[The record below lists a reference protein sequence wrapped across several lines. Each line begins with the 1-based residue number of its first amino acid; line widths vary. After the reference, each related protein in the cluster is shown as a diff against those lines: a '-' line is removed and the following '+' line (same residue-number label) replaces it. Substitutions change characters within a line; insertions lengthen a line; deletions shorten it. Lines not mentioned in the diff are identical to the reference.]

1 MRTKGVI
8 SFFISFILLNSA
20 LCGGDA
26 KADEL
31 KRVQSIS
38 FEQQNSLDLIVSQI
52 SMTMKN
58 FDGICRADLMDS
70 FGVLNF
76 IKTFMNLEN
85 DPYKMPQIVVEDL
98 IEKLDSYL
106 LTVKNFEKRISNE
119 LENLKSYS
127 RYYMSTKFKYIQE
140 LAYSRSNNLLAP
152 TTEESSK
159 QESVLSSYPE
169 YYTEESNSSEVTEIE
184 RKKSHVILRLKTTPM
199 TLTYMIEARAQLQS
213 TFRRSND
220 VRTSIVAGNNFP
232 FLSNL
237 EDTLLK
243 VLVAY
248 SMDPKSEDAAFLIDF
263 FNVFGGLL
271 TNEEFDDLIFTFIN
285 SKKLPAENRITSG
298 QYRRKPDFFKNQALF
313 EKGENS
319 AYSPAFN
326 IDSLF
331 FKRHQDFN
339 NIEKVNDAR
348 EKEIPLHPHWLKFFR
363 PEEKF
368 EESNFAKAINI
379 GNSDPLALYK
389 QGHKLIYLF
398 YIFEK
403 TQSPH
408 QYKENANETEEEQIK
423 RIASTLHYKLLDYQ
437 CFRIEKNTCS
447 LAALIDRED
456 FAKNFD
462 IMLYILKPYTKD
474 PEHITKD
481 EVKQIH
487 AINLAT
493 FKTFDTPNL
502 PIINA
507 IDPGFAETEREVRT
521 DVFATDL
528 NDLVNAE
535 IDNKVK
541 KLNEASEAQ
550 EQDLPSTHDSPLIE
564 EDKISKLIST
574 TAEEA
579 EKVKELAAKIGES
592 LAKIFPTLAAPV
604 TPENVKTKV
613 DELATINNNIDRA
626 NPAVKFAAD
635 KLIGENLKQIKDF
648 INNPQNEKVP
658 IETEKTFKGLQTKV
672 GDAVIKD
679 ILEKTGASKS
689 YGFMEYLRTS
699 LADTFA
705 KQNLEEDPNL
715 HSEQGHYQ
723 TLRNLDIFVFYYMA
737 QKEEAKDMSMI
748 EQGIR
753 NKYPN
758 FDFNFHANV
767 DYLIANRRSLIFMG
781 NFIRLFESHRTPG
794 SVHRERAYKLEHIQ
808 MFHKIYQLL
817 CDIRHF
823 SSEELAKTDVMR
835 DYRGYVAGRLMH
847 CTALTYQNA
856 LTDVHLYS
864 SRFESNKS
872 CRVFSNNN
880 FRNEL
885 STQSPSDDDIKKANL
900 LHDRQYCRHGFYY
913 YSEILPLMTTF
924 LARRVKN
931 LPFLTLFASKI
942 ILPDIQLIGSY
953 KYFSFI
959 NDHLEAAKEGLQN
972 SYAASLFTD
981 FCNLK
986 VDEATVDELNIKN
999 NQNFFTEDFD
1009 MSKSFICSGLSR
1021 HKIIV
1026 NAFQETSK
1034 QFVEAF
1040 VKVAQNVNQYIDSDP
1055 VSKFDEARRV
1065 IIQIFE
1071 TVTSL
1076 DQSAEGGLTS
1086 SYTDLGNF
1094 LTSSLFDLY
1103 RNQDMASFQQYVDPK
1118 GPHFKQ
1124 IIADYLSLKFSGRHY
1139 SELNFNAEKIVMGVD
1154 HIFINSDLKE
1164 LLIKENIVDF
1174 RNLNFL
1180 VRYANCPDNYVRIAE
1195 IIVSGR
1201 LERSIY
1207 TFTEK
1212 TSVHVPRFSQ
1222 QIAQTP
1228 SNGDKAAIISAILLK
1243 SLLET
1248 HKAMT
1253 APKKPIILENTQ
1265 TKLLVNPADQLKEAH
1280 NEDTFKRNKRP
1291 IKKAPATNT
1300 PANKNSANKTPAV
1313 KTIVVET
1320 TAVEV
1325 IVANIKKNS
1334 MQFDESFSDGEEE
1347 LIDSGIKNIDNDEI
1361 VGGIIK
1367 NAKKTAGNVFI
1378 HTNKNKASLEDQISM
1393 TSFIVDKIEKEEV
1406 EKRLLRRRVLL

>member
-1 MRTKGVI
+1 M
-8 SFFISFILLNSA
+8 SFFISFILLSSVLCAGNSN
-20 LCGGDA
+20 
-26 KADEL
+26 ADEL
-31 KRVQSIS
+31 NRVQSIS
-38 FEQQNSLDLIVSQI
+38 YEQQSSLDLIVSQI

-70 FGVLNF
+70 FAVLNF

-85 DPYKMPQIVVEDL
+85 EPYKAPQLVVEDL

-106 LTVKNFEKRISNE
+106 LTVKNFENRINNE
-119 LENLKSYS
+119 LQSLRNYS
-127 RYYMSTKFKYIQE
+127 RYYMSTKFRYIQE
-140 LAYSRSNNLLAP
+140 LAYIRANNLLAP
-152 TTEESSK
+152 STEESNK
-159 QESVLSSYPE
+159 QASVLNSYPE
-169 YYTEESNSSEVTEIE
+169 YYAEDSNSSEVTEIE

-199 TLTYMIEARAQLQS
+199 TLNYLMEARAQLRS
-213 TFRRSND
+213 TFSRSTD
-220 VRTSIVAGNNFP
+220 IRTSIVIGNNFP
-232 FLSNL
+232 FLNNL
-237 EDTLLK
+237 EETLLK

-263 FNVFGGLL
+263 FNVFGGLF
-271 TNEEFDDLIFTFIN
+271 TNEEYDNLIFTFIN
-285 SKKLPAENRITSG
+285 SKKLPAENRITSD

-339 NIEKVNDAR
+339 NIEKVNGAR
-348 EKEIPLHPHWLKFFR
+348 EKEIPLHPHWLSFFR

-368 EESNFAKAINI
+368 EGSNFAKAIKT
-379 GNSDPLALYK
+379 GTHDPLALYK
-389 QGHKLIYLF
+389 QGHEKIYLF

-403 TQSPH
+403 TQSPLD
-408 QYKENANETEEEQIK
+408 YPESINETEDEQIK
-423 RIASTLHYKLLDYQ
+423 RIASTLHEKLLDYQ
-437 CFRIEKNTCS
+437 CFCIEKNTCS
-447 LAALIDRED
+447 LATLIDRED

-474 PEHITKD
+474 PEAITKE

-493 FKTFDTPNL
+493 FKTLETPNL
-502 PIINA
+502 PIITA
-507 IDPGFAETEREVRT
+507 IDPKFPETEREVRA
-521 DVFATDL
+521 DILATKL
-528 NDLVNAE
+528 TKLVNPK
-535 IDNKVK
+535 IDDQVKNLNK
-541 KLNEASEAQ
+541 ASEEQ
-550 EQDLPSTHDSPLIE
+550 EQDLPSSIDSPLTE
-564 EDKISKLIST
+564 EDEISNLIST

-579 EKVKELAAKIGES
+579 EKVKELATNIGNS
-592 LAKIFPTLAAPV
+592 LAEIFPTLIADV

-626 NPAVKFAAD
+626 NPKVKFAAD
-635 KLIGENLKQIKDF
+635 KLIGDNLKQIKDF
-648 INNPQNEKVP
+648 INNPENEKVP
-658 IETEKTFKGLQTKV
+658 AEVEKTFKDLQTKV
-672 GDAVIKD
+672 GDAVIQD

-689 YGFMEYLRTS
+689 LGFMEYLRTS
-699 LADTFA
+699 LIDTFA

-715 HSEQGHYQ
+715 HSEQGHYK

-737 QKEEAKDMSMI
+737 QKDDAKDMSPV
-748 EQGIR
+748 EQAIR
-753 NKYPN
+753 LKYPN

-823 SSEELAKTDVMR
+823 NGEELAKTDVMR

-847 CTALTYQNA
+847 CTALTFQSA
-856 LTDVHLYS
+856 LTGVELYRN
-864 SRFESNKS
+864 RFESNKS
-872 CRVFSNNN
+872 CRVYSNNN
-880 FRNEL
+880 FRRE
-885 STQSPSDDDIKKANL
+885 QPSQPPTAEDVKKANL

-931 LPFLTLFASKI
+931 LPFLSLFANKI
-942 ILPDIQLIGSY
+942 ILSDIQLIGSH
-953 KYFSFI
+953 KYFAFI
-959 NDHLEAAKEGLQN
+959 NDHLEAAKEGLQT

-981 FCNLK
+981 FCSVK
-986 VDEATVDELNIKN
+986 IDEATVEELNVQKN
-999 NQNFFTEDFD
+999 YDFLPEDLD

-1026 NAFQETSK
+1026 TAFQETSK

-1055 VSKFDEARRV
+1055 VSGYEQARRV

-1086 SYTDLGNF
+1086 SYTELGNF

-1103 RNQDMASFQQYVDPK
+1103 RNQDMASFQEYVDPE

-1124 IIADYLSLKFSGRHY
+1124 IIADYLSLKFSGRHF
-1139 SELNFNAEKIVMGVD
+1139 SELSFNAEKIVMGVD
-1154 HIFINSDLKE
+1154 HIFTNKDVKTFV
-1164 LLIKENIVDF
+1164 IKENVVDF
-1174 RNLNFL
+1174 RNLNFF
-1180 VRYANCPDNYVRIAE
+1180 VRYANCPDNYLRLAE

-1212 TSVHVPRFSQ
+1212 TSAHVPRFSQ
-1222 QIAQTP
+1222 EIAQTP
-1228 SNGDKAAIISAILLK
+1228 SNEDKAAIIGAILSK

-1248 HKAMT
+1248 YSAMT
-1253 APKKPIILENTQ
+1253 APKKPIVSENSQ
-1265 TKLLVNPADQLKEAH
+1265 KKSLVNPADELKDAFSDES
-1280 NEDTFKRNKRP
+1280 FKRNKRNV
-1291 IKKAPATNT
+1291 KKAPAKTSAT
-1300 PANKNSANKTPAV
+1300 KPPAKTF
-1313 KTIVVET
+1313 VVEK

-1325 IVANIKKNS
+1325 IVADAKKNS
-1334 MQFDESFSDGEEE
+1334 MQFDESFSEAEDED
-1347 LIDSGIKNIDNDEI
+1347 LIDSGIRNSDNEGI
-1361 VGGIIK
+1361 VGGLIK
-1367 NAKKTAGNVFI
+1367 NTMGKKKGGLNVFI
-1378 HTNKNKASLEDQISM
+1378 HSNKNQASLENQISR
-1393 TSFIVDKIEKEEV
+1393 TSSIVEQIEKEEL